1 MAFREY
7 DNRKTSRILAA
18 VIVTALLLAL
28 CPVAAGAVNNDGLLV
43 ESMTFRDVLRL
54 YMLDKASFGEDALAA
69 DANGITN
76 AAKRLAE
83 MFSYTVGLNY
93 TGEGVNANY
102 FGKNITGQMGQAPYI
117 EANLQADYNVEI
129 SPVRSYAL
137 ALPKGQT
144 TNLRVYL
151 TGYANAANGVIPV
164 LHYVWQADGNWYAV
178 KDDNPFYRVSYNGLN
193 ARQLSATSPKTR
205 RSSTV
210 VWTR

>member
-93 TGEGVNANY
+93 TGEG
-102 FGKNITGQMGQAPYI
+102 
-117 EANLQADYNVEI
+117 
-129 SPVRSYAL
+129 
-137 ALPKGQT
+137 
-144 TNLRVYL
+144 
-151 TGYANAANGVIPV
+151 
-164 LHYVWQADGNWYAV
+164 AV
-178 KDDNPFYRVSYNGLN
+178 SCP
-193 ARQLSATSPKTR
+193 
-205 RSSTV
+205 
-210 VWTR
+210 